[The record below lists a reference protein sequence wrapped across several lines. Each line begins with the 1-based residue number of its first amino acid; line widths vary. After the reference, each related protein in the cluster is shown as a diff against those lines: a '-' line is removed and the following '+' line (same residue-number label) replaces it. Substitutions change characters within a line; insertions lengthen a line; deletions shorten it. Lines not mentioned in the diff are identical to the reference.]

1 MTKKFIKVIISL
13 VMLTIVFLQADL
25 EKLQHVIRN
34 IPAQTLVIVFIG
46 YVIGQFLSAF
56 KWWLIVRYAGI
67 DTSFKQA
74 LKAYF
79 LGMYVNCFGLG
90 TVGGDLARGILVAG
104 GTPKKAQG
112 VASVLVD
119 RIHGLCVLGCIALCA
134 GALWGEPAGVPSV
147 RYLLLGLVA
156 AILCVWIIGP
166 EFFLR
171 FFPKHRFTA
180 KLQEMC
186 TVLPRRPGALFAIT
200 LVAIAFHLLQL
211 SLHIPISIGVGTPLT
226 FSQILTTI
234 PIVNIVST
242 LPISWQGLGVRE
254 NAYRFFLAGLL
265 APEAAI
271 AFGAIWFVAVTL
283 ASAIGGIVAAVTGDL
298 KKDLTAAPLVT
309 RPSGSLP

>member
-1 MTKKFIKVIISL
+1 MSTALGWEQLAAIWRAAYWLRAAPPKKHRALPRFSSIEF
-13 VMLTIVFLQADL
+13 MDYVFWAVL
-25 EKLQHVIRN
+25 RY
-34 IPAQTLVIVFIG
+34 AQ
-46 YVIGQFLSAF
+46 
-56 KWWLIVRYAGI
+56 VRYG
-67 DTSFKQA
+67 
-74 LKAYF
+74 
-79 LGMYVNCFGLG
+79 
-90 TVGGDLARGILVAG
+90 
-104 GTPKKAQG
+104 
-112 VASVLVD
+112 ASPRVC
-119 RIHGLCVLGCIALCA
+119 R
-134 GALWGEPAGVPSV
+134 PV